1 MSASPSPGLSSSP
14 PPPFSSTLLPFLYCC
29 VTKQQ
34 PDEPATP
41 DSTLRA
47 RNVSSQNEQAQNGP
61 SLSTAFSDSGISS
74 RLTREA
80 SRSSFHMGTPTRR
93 VLVRSD
99 PALLTCFDPADKE
112 LYDLWAPKR

>member
-1 MSASPSPGLSSSP
+1 MSVSPSPRLSTSP
-14 PPPFSSTLLPFLYCC
+14 PPPFSN
-29 VTKQQ
+29 
-34 PDEPATP
+34 DPATP

-47 RNVSSQNEQAQNGP
+47 RNVSSQNENTP